1 MVTALRPK
9 PAVLVIKFLPR
20 FTWEIPMTETSTMS
34 SKGQV
39 VVPKRVREALQANNG
54 ARIGFELKG
63 DKAVMFV
70 VRKKTAKPEDGYGL
84 AKGKGRKVALDGVRQ
99 IVAVVSGIQG
109 LPATTRRQLGRC
121 IREAAR

>member
-1 MVTALRPK
+1 MA
-9 PAVLVIKFLPR
+9 
-20 FTWEIPMTETSTMS
+20 EISTMS

-39 VVPKRVREALQANNG
+39 VVPKRVREALQANSG

-84 AKGKGRKVALDGVRQ
+84 AKGKGRKVALEDWDAELG
-99 IVAVVSGIQG
+99 AV
-109 LPATTRRQLGRC
+109 LRR
-121 IREAAR
+121 ENARR

>member
-1 MVTALRPK
+1 MGALIPRQSRQSRRRSWLDK
-9 PAVLVIKFLPR
+9 SYVVRFLPR
-20 FTWEIPMTETSTMS
+20 FTWDIAMADTSTMS

-39 VVPKRVREALQANNG
+39 VVPKRVREALQANSG

-84 AKGKGRKVALDGVRQ
+84 VKGKGLKVALEDWNAKLG
-99 IVAVVSGIQG
+99 AA
-109 LPATTRRQLGRC
+109 LRR
-121 IREAAR
+121 EHARR

>member
-1 MVTALRPK
+1 MAD
-9 PAVLVIKFLPR
+9 
-20 FTWEIPMTETSTMS
+20 TSTMS

-39 VVPKRVREALQANNG
+39 VVPKRVREALQANSG

-84 AKGKGRKVALDGVRQ
+84 VKGKGPKVALEDWNAKLG
-99 IVAVVSGIQG
+99 AA
-109 LPATTRRQLGRC
+109 LRR
-121 IREAAR
+121 EHARR

>member
-1 MVTALRPK
+1 MA
-9 PAVLVIKFLPR
+9 
-20 FTWEIPMTETSTMS
+20 EISTMS

-39 VVPKRVREALQANNG
+39 VVPKRVREALQANSG

-84 AKGKGRKVALDGVRQ
+84 AKGKGRKVALEDWDAELG
-99 IVAVVSGIQG
+99 AV
-109 LPATTRRQLGRC
+109 LRCENARR
-121 IREAAR
+121 